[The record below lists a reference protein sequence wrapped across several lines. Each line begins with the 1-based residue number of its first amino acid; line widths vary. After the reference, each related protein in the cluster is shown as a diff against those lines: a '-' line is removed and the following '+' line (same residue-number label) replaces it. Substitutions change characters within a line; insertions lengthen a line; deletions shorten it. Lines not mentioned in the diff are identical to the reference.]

1 MLVLQEFNVT
11 ERIKELCALRSWTY
25 YRLAKES
32 GIPYS
37 TLNTMLRKTNAPTI
51 PTLERICDGFG
62 ITLAQFFS
70 VDSEV
75 AKLLPDQR
83 TCLSAWDSLD
93 DSSKELALAYMH
105 GLKDYRCL
113 CQPLK
118 KHNTSPA
125 TLRKALLAA
134 KEGAS

>member
-1 MLVLQEFNVT
+1 MQEFNVT
-11 ERIKELCALRSWTY
+11 ERIKELCTLRSWTY

-70 VDSEV
+70 VDSEIS
-75 AKLLPDQR
+75 KLLSDQR
-83 TCLSAWDSLD
+83 SCLSAWDSLD
-93 DSSKELALAYMH
+93 ANSKELALAYMN
-105 GLKDYRCL
+105 GLKDHQNL
-113 CQPLK
+113 CQSPK
-118 KHNTSPA
+118 KRHI
-125 TLRKALLAA
+125 
-134 KEGAS
+134 